1 MTRRAMAF
9 ARNAALVLGWA
20 AVVSPA
26 AAEVR
31 YERCAAP
38 SLGRE
43 VDCAIHLPPS
53 YAKGATRYP
62 VLYVLHGLFESHRF
76 WEQRGLAAILDGLW
90 QKGELP
96 EFLVVA
102 PDADNSFFVN
112 GPLGRFEDLVT
123 QDVVAH
129 VESRY
134 RTVPGRDGRALLGV
148 SMGGYAA
155 LRVALSRPQL
165 FRAVVAHSAMLLQ
178 KPPTREDGAGRWH
191 MDAFHRVFGDPIDTG
206 LWAANDPL
214 ALAERADPKA
224 TPALAFD
231 CGAQDRYGLFAGNEE
246 LHRRLAARGVPHEFA
261 LRPGD
266 HGYEYVRS
274 VLADSLRF
282 VSRALSVKPPAPP
295 AKGSPSRR

>member
-1 MTRRAMAF
+1 MRRFAMAL
-9 ARNAALVLGWA
+9 ARSAALVFGWA
-20 AVVSPA
+20 GAASPT

-53 YAKGATRYP
+53 YAKGDRRYP
-62 VLYVLHGLFESHRF
+62 VVYALHGLFESHRF
-76 WEQRGLAAILDGLW
+76 WEERGLAAILDGLW
-90 QKGELP
+90 RQGELA

-102 PDADNSFFVN
+102 PDGDNSFFVN
-112 GPLGRFEDLVT
+112 GRMGRLEDLVA

-134 RTVPGRDGRALLGV
+134 RSVPGRDGRALLGV

-155 LRVALSRPQL
+155 LRIALAQPNL
-165 FRAVVAHSAMLLQ
+165 FRAVVAHSAMLLP
-178 KPPTREDGAGRWH
+178 KLPTREDGAGRWH
-191 MDAFHRVFGDPIDTG
+191 MDAFHRVFGDPIDTT

-214 ALAERADPKA
+214 ALAERADPKSS
-224 TPALAFD
+224 PALAFD
-231 CGAQDRYGLFAGNEE
+231 CGAQDRYGLFAGNAE
-246 LHRRLAARGVPHEFA
+246 LHRRLAARGVLHEFA

-274 VLADSLRF
+274 VLPASLRF
-282 VSRALSVKPPAPP
+282 VSRAFSAKPAAPA
-295 AKGSPSRR
+295 ARSPSPR